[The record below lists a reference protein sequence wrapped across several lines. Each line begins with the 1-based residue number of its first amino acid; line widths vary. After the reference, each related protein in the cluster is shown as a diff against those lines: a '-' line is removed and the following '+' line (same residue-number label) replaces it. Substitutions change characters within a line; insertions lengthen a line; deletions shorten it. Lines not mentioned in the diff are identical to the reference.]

1 MHQYHGGCH
10 CGATTYVLIT
20 DKPIEEVD
28 ARTCNCSICNRRG
41 SVMYYVPEEN
51 VALRGKD
58 ELKLYT
64 FGFKRGNHR
73 FCPEVRF
80 LPLLLNDNI

>member
-1 MHQYHGGCH
+1 
-10 CGATTYVLIT
+10 
-20 DKPIEEVD
+20 
-28 ARTCNCSICNRRG
+28 
-41 SVMYYVPEEN
+41 MYYVPEEN